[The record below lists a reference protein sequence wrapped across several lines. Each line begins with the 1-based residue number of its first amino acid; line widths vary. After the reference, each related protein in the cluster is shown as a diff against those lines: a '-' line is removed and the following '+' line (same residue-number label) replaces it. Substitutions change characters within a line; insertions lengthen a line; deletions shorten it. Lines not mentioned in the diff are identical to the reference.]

1 MARYWRCELTT
12 SLSSG
17 RSSTVPDVVTILDS
31 QAKQE
36 IELDLAKEPSL
47 ELEAQ
52 DIIIQKYQM
61 LNPRVRT
68 EDLY

>member
-1 MARYWRCELTT
+1 M
-12 SLSSG
+12 
-17 RSSTVPDVVTILDS
+17 TILDS